1 MPFPRETVYPRTPAC
16 ETQRGTRSDGS
27 LVDHSFQ
34 LANANTGA
42 IDPACDNLSP
52 GEVQCRFNSPIH
64 QLTRT
69 FVWLLTSRL
78 FTRSLS
84 AWV

>member
-1 MPFPRETVYPRTPAC
+1 MRFPRETAYPRTPDC
-16 ETQRGTRSDGS
+16 ETQRGTPSDGS

-52 GEVQCRFNSPIH
+52 EEVHSRLNLPIH
-64 QLTRT
+64 QLTI
-69 FVWLLTSRL
+69 RL
-78 FTRSLS
+78 FTRSPS
-84 AWV
+84 A